1 MNTTAMLYL
10 IVPVQSMTALDGQ
23 RLEAETNCTD
33 PAIWERLAAAYE
45 MQGRDCM
52 AASCRRRASHY
63 AKQQE
68 AELENYDR

>member
-23 RLEAETNCTD
+23 RLQAEANCTD
-33 PAIWERLAAAYE
+33 PATWERLAAAYE